1 MAGGG
6 VPQPPRIGVPLDEIL
21 SPFSLPDF
29 QIQPSPDALSQPSSP
44 TPRAPPA
51 NKRRKIQ
58 FTEEEVERRLLKA
71 VSEAPADTRAPLDN
85 RLLES
90 SDMTEICNNLRQIDS
105 MKDNGLIMQAFAI
118 GRIIVEVVQ
127 QKIGSRSDAAIVQEL
142 KKFNL
147 PGFGKTKVAEA
158 KRFYRLGTLYPRLL
172 KVTSGFTAVELT
184 QAARF
189 IERVCEKA
197 SDFWK
202 TI

>member
-1 MAGGG
+1 MEC
-6 VPQPPRIGVPLDEIL
+6 PQTPPIGVPLDEIL
-21 SPFSLPDF
+21 YPFSLPVF
-29 QIQPSPDALSQPSSP
+29 QIQPSPDALSPPSSP
-44 TPRAPPA
+44 TLRAPPA

-71 VSEAPADTRAPLDN
+71 VSEATADTHAPLDN

-147 PGFGKTKVAEA
+147 QGFGKTKVAEA
-158 KRFYRLGTLYPRLL
+158 
-172 KVTSGFTAVELT
+172 
-184 QAARF
+184 
-189 IERVCEKA
+189 
-197 SDFWK
+197 
-202 TI
+202 